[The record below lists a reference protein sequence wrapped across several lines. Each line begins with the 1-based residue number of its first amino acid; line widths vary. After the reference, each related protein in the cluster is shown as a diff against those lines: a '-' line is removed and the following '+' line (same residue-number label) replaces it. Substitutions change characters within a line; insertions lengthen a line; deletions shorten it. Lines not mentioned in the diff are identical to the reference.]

1 MIYTINVFKNV
12 FSKKCIQESI
22 QEWTKNSR
30 MNCLSPFKFFKGCV
44 RQILLGS
51 FLNTLSQMTYNGT
64 FATGENGL
72 FFVMYSSLPFAS
84 RSLVSIDFSGN
95 FYMLFPPLGNIILG
109 NTNITFQEYL
119 MSILKIGFWQLFC

>member
-1 MIYTINVFKNV
+1 
-12 FSKKCIQESI
+12 
-22 QEWTKNSR
+22 
-30 MNCLSPFKFFKGCV
+30 
-44 RQILLGS
+44 
-51 FLNTLSQMTYNGT
+51 MTYNGT

-95 FYMLFPPLGNIILG
+95 FYMLFPPLGNIILD